1 MPARAILDTNVLISA
16 LISPRGT
23 PARLLVAAE
32 KGSYALI
39 VSDRLLGEMEDVL
52 RREKFRRYVTPRN
65 VTDYLLRLRLAST
78 RATEG
83 EVVPFSPDAK
93 DDYLF
98 ALALA
103 SGADFLV
110 SGDGHLLEMP
120 PVLAPVPVL
129 TPSEFEATLQDR

>member
-1 MPARAILDTNVLISA
+1 VPVRAILDTNVLISA
-16 LISPRGT
+16 LISPTGT

-32 KGSYALI
+32 QGSYELI

-52 RREKFRRYVTPRN
+52 RREKFSRYVTSRD
-65 VTDYLLRLRLAST
+65 VADYLLRLRLAST
-78 RATEG
+78 RAKEG
-83 EVVPFSPDAK
+83 EVFPVSPDAK

-110 SGDGHLLEMP
+110 SGDEHLLDLP
-120 PVLAPVPVL
+120 PSLTPVPVC
-129 TPSEFEATLQDR
+129 TPSDFEATLRSR

>member
-1 MPARAILDTNVLISA
+1 VPVRAILDTNVLISA
-16 LISPRGT
+16 LISPMGT

-32 KGSYALI
+32 KGSYELI

-78 RATEG
+78 RAKEG
-83 EVVPFSPDAK
+83 EVFPVSSDAK

-110 SGDGHLLEMP
+110 SGDGHLLDMP
-120 PVLAPVPVL
+120 PVLTPVPVL
-129 TPSEFEATLQDR
+129 TPSDFEATLQGR